1 MVDDLRCAAC
11 GQPGSETAVYTGE
24 KIQVYTAVDR
34 EGGEIAGSDPFKV
47 ALHPRCVHDWL
58 AEHPDEA
65 LAAGP
70 GAW

>member
-1 MVDDLRCAAC
+1 MADDLRCAMC
-11 GQPGSETAVYTGE
+11 GREGSETAVYTGE
-24 KIQVYTAVDR
+24 KIQVYTVVELWKNHQR
-34 EGGEIAGSDPFKV
+34 SEV

-58 AEHPDEA
+58 AEHPGQA